1 MKIEI
6 NNRSIEVADGCKSL
20 QQLLDSQ
27 SLSGPGLAVA
37 VGNRVIPRQQWEA
50 TELSEGMKIV
60 VIHAVCGG

>member
-6 NNRSIEVADGCKSL
+6 NNRSIEVSDECKNL

-27 SLSGPGLAVA
+27 SLSGPGVAVA
-37 VGNRVIPRQQWEA
+37 VENRVVPRQQWEA
-50 TELSEGMKIV
+50 VELSENMKIV